1 MAISTFNR
9 RVAPAR
15 QERLMSA
22 PSPQPAIGAAAYAS
36 AARAVVDRVIDGEL
50 PGVVKAAEIL
60 YATLRAGGIIQA
72 FGTGHSEALSME
84 VAGRAG
90 GLVPT
95 NRISLRDVVLRG
107 GEPPSLLADVTFERR
122 PETAHRLYQLA
133 AVRPGDAFVIGSSSG
148 INGAVV
154 EMALLAKERGHQVIA
169 ITSVRHSAQVTSRHP
184 SGRRLAEL
192 ADVVLDNG
200 APYGD
205 ALLPLPGGGTVC
217 AVSSMTAALLAQM
230 VVAEVVRRYLEAGD
244 QPPIYVSANV
254 PGGDE
259 HNRAL
264 EARYAGRIRRGG

>member
-205 ALLPLPGGGTVC
+205 ALLPLPDGGTVC

-230 VVAEVVRRYLEAGD
+230 VVAEVVRRYLEAGE